1 MRVSQLQDATVRWK
15 GFPDVKI
22 RSLTHPS
29 WSSRFCLLVLL
40 VCGIGSSSGCSALL
54 FRIRGTPASEI
65 PDSLRPVTR
74 NDRTPIDY
82 RLLGQ
87 NPPSLYRVDSGDVL
101 GVAVDGIFPFS
112 PPTAPPSALPV
123 NFPDQGNPMPP
134 STGFPVVVQQD
145 GTIQLPGIEPFSV
158 RHMTIEEIRLAIADA
173 YRKSRVIREEKV
185 FPIVSLIKTRT
196 YNVSVIRQDLGMG
209 SQSVQLDAYRNDV
222 LHALLKS
229 GGLPGEKAKDQIT
242 ILRYASP
249 NNTVPI
255 VNGMAPIQA
264 PTDACIAASWNE
276 PQTIPLTVPAGA
288 AIYFPLNVSLLN
300 EGDIIFIENR
310 ETEVFYTAGMIP
322 AGQHLLPRDYDIDIF
337 EAMSIA
343 GYSYGSGGMAGGNL
357 VGITGVSAT
366 RLYIFRKG
374 PDGNQFTI
382 KVDLEKAICDPRE
395 RLIVQAGDKLL
406 LRYSAKEEVANFGI
420 ISIFTFGFQQLFTGN
435 R

>member
-1 MRVSQLQDATVRWK
+1 MQPSPRK
-15 GFPDVKI
+15 GFPGVKI
-22 RSLTHPS
+22 GALTTAW
-29 WSSRFCLLVLL
+29 WSNRICLFILVLH
-40 VCGIGSSSGCSALL
+40 GIGLSTGCSSLL
-54 FRIRGTPASEI
+54 FKIRGVPASEV
-65 PDSLRPVTR
+65 PDYLRPATR
-74 NDRTPIDY
+74 NDRTLIDY

-87 NPPSLYRVDSGDVL
+87 NPPAIYRVDSGDVL

-123 NFPDQGNPMPP
+123 NFPEQGNPMPP

-145 GTIQLPGIEPFSV
+145 GTIQLPGIDPFSV
-158 RHMTIEEIRLAIADA
+158 RQMTVEEIRRTIADA

-185 FPIVSLIKTRT
+185 YPIVSLIKTRT

-209 SQSVQLDAYRNDV
+209 SQTVQLDAYRNDV

-229 GGLPGEKAKDQIT
+229 GGLPGEKAKDQVT
-242 ILRYASP
+242 ILRYASMSNP
-249 NNTVPI
+249 QNGVNAVPS
-255 VNGMAPIQA
+255 AQ
-264 PTDACIAASWNE
+264 AASEAGNVTFWDAA
-276 PQTIPLTVPAGA
+276 QTIPLTVPAGTGV
-288 AIYFPLNVSLLN
+288 YFPLAGSILN
-300 EGDIIFIENR
+300 EGDILFIENR
-310 ETEVFYTAGMIP
+310 ETEVFYTAGVIP

-343 GYSYGSGGMAGGNL
+343 GYSYGAGGMTGGNL
-357 VGITGVSAT
+357 VGLTGVSPT
-366 RLYIFRKG
+366 RLYVFRKG
-374 PDGNQFTI
+374 PDGSQFTI

-420 ISIFTFGFQQLFTGN
+420 ISFFTFGLQQLFNNGG